1 LLSIRKGKK
10 KEETMKNWG
19 FIVVIALIT
28 VFLFGY
34 SYIRANEQERFIK
47 NNLLLF
53 NDRVNLFEANVKKLD
68 VRIRDFTDKVNSLEG
83 NLGLSANEKK
93 ELMAK
98 IDGIVADIQQLKS
111 APKAVELA
119 PVEVKK

>member
-1 LLSIRKGKK
+1 
-10 KEETMKNWG
+10 MKNWG